1 MTNLGRSRARLSH
14 RILGPARRL
23 RVLLA
28 LLLAPLALLGCVAVP
43 TKGAVEKIDGQQ
55 PSCQNCVNV
64 DVAPPTPG
72 AEPLDV
78 VEGYLR
84 ATSNYQPNYS
94 VAKQFLTKSAA
105 QSWSPE
111 DGATIYTGTLAAVHS
126 DVILNATVI
135 GTLGADHTYTA
146 RDRKNRFDFG
156 VIKENGEWRISK
168 PPAGLMVE
176 QYSFNSFYQ
185 AYNLYFIGNGS
196 VLVPD
201 PIYLPSLRSQS
212 STTSVLMKGLLAGP
226 SSWLEPAVISA
237 IPAGTALSVDAV
249 TVSGGVA
256 DVALSDQVLAL
267 NDAQRSLMA
276 AQVVYTL
283 KQVPGVKSVV
293 FVVNQQPMRIPGS
306 DPTDFSVDV
315 DSLGPDVNPLP
326 FIAGEQL
333 YAARADGVR
342 LFGPDATDVAAST
355 PLPGPLGSGRIA
367 VSQLAVSASNT
378 DLAAVTDH
386 GTTLRRASTAG
397 GNPTTLLSDGV
408 SGLLQPQFTRFGELW
423 ALGRSGGSQRFWIFS
438 GKKRIAVQTPL
449 LMDTD
454 TTGFQISPDGTR
466 MALVRR
472 VGNHSELG
480 MARISRATDNI
491 VVNGWRSI
499 DTMQSNL
506 PPISQIFDVAWVD
519 DAELLV
525 LGSTGGNA
533 VPGLYRV
540 SQDASRIS
548 PDAEPTTW
556 DATALTVLLTDQ
568 TTLVVGAKGGSWK
581 GSGGLW
587 EPFVDGMRAAAYPG

>member
-1 MTNLGRSRARLSH
+1 MTISRRDLG
-14 RILGPARRL
+14 RRL
-23 RVLLA
+23 RRRSARTILLI
-28 LLLAPLALLGCVAVP
+28 LLLPLVLLGCVAVP
-43 TKGAVEKIDGQQ
+43 TKGPVEKIDGEQ
-55 PSCQNCVNV
+55 PTCQNCVNV
-64 DVAPPTPG
+64 DVAPPAPG
-72 AEPLDV
+72 AEPIDIV
-78 VEGYLR
+78 QGYLR
-84 ATSNYQPNYS
+84 ATSNYQPNFS

-111 DGATIYTGTLAAVHS
+111 DGATIYTGTLTAVQD
-126 DVILNATVI
+126 DVVLDATVI
-135 GTLGADHTYTA
+135 GTLGADRTYTA
-146 RDRKNRFDFG
+146 RDRKDRFDFG
-156 VIKENGEWRISK
+156 LVQENGEWRISK

-176 QYSFNSFYQ
+176 QYSFASFYQ
-185 AYNLYFIGNGS
+185 PYNLYFVGNGS

-249 TVSGGVA
+249 TVSAGVA

-267 NDAQRSLMA
+267 NDAQRNLMA

-293 FVVNQQPMRIPGS
+293 FVVNQQPMRMPGS

-315 DSLGPDVNPLP
+315 ATLSPDVNPIP

-333 YAARADGVR
+333 YAARPGGVR

-355 PLPGPLGSGRIA
+355 ALPGPLGTGRIP
-367 VSQLAVSASNT
+367 VSELAVSAANT
-378 DLAAVTDH
+378 DLAAVTDG
-386 GTTLRRASTAG
+386 GTTLRRSTTSG
-397 GNPTTLLSDGV
+397 GEVTTLLPGTARD
-408 SGLLQPQFTRFGELW
+408 LRQPQFTRFGELW
-423 ALGRSGGSQRFWIFS
+423 ALGRRSGSQRFWVFS
-438 GKKRIAVQTPL
+438 GDKQIVVQTPL
-449 LMDTD
+449 LNGTS
-454 TTGFQISPDGTR
+454 TTAFQISPDGTR
-466 MALVRR
+466 MVLVRK

-480 MARISRATDNI
+480 LARISRASDNI
-491 VVNGWRSI
+491 VVNGWRAI

-506 PPISQIFDVAWVD
+506 PEISRIFDVAWVD
-519 DAELLV
+519 DTELLV
-525 LGSTGGNA
+525 LGSTGQNA
-533 VPGLYRV
+533 VPALFRV

-556 DATALTVLLTDQ
+556 DATSMTVLLSDQ
-568 TTLVVGAKGGSWK
+568 TTLVIGAKGQTWK

-587 EPFVDGMRAAAYPG
+587 EPFVDGIRAAAYPG